1 MAPSKPRNAAP
12 SSAHTVV
19 DTVDCLLHQ
28 SSVETYKYP
37 RSLRFLFYLLATQ
50 WQCFGGGGRT
60 SRAYV
65 ACESLKKSRTRCC
78 GDRWVASC
86 HLTFSPHPRSLYL
99 LEPTLMSHS
108 FCSSIY
114 DLLWLSKVKQTRNFA
129 R

>member
-50 WQCFGGGGRT
+50 WQCFGGGGGHREHMWL
-60 SRAYV
+60 A
-65 ACESLKKSRTRCC
+65 
-78 GDRWVASC
+78 
-86 HLTFSPHPRSLYL
+86 
-99 LEPTLMSHS
+99 SHS
-108 FCSSIY
+108 KRAELDAAETDGLQVVTLHFHRTHAACTC
-114 DLLWLSKVKQTRNFA
+114 LNQR
-129 R
+129 